1 MKLSGPS
8 ILGILSASNVVPRSR
23 ERERV
28 VADRVRDVGEKHS
41 SAAGTEV
48 RCRIL
53 TTKKLRSTQFP
64 NFCTRHPCSSRRNLP
79 KPKPPPVAAFDE
91 AQRTL
96 APQ

>member
-1 MKLSGPS
+1 MNDYVLNEKTEPVEMVWAFD
-8 ILGILSASNVVPRSR
+8 LGILSASNDVPRSR

-53 TTKKLRSTQFP
+53 STKRLR
-64 NFCTRHPCSSRRNLP
+64 
-79 KPKPPPVAAFDE
+79 
-91 AQRTL
+91 
-96 APQ
+96 